1 MASVALVPARL
12 RDGKLIPVRGTPP
25 NTLTW
30 VELRNRLAPTRSKQA
45 LMLLR
50 ALRPGCFVGTRRL
63 GPKQVTFTLDAV
75 GRSNAL
81 PRAIQTDPEFERS
94 LVEVF
99 YVDAV
104 DWESGI
110 VEART
115 A

>member
-1 MASVALVPARL
+1 MASVSLVPARL
-12 RDGKLIPVRGTPP
+12 RDGKLVPVRGATPI
-25 NTLTW
+25 TLTW
-30 VELRNRLAPTRSKQA
+30 EEFRNRLAPTRSKQA
-45 LMLLR
+45 LLLLR
-50 ALRPGCFVGTRRL
+50 SLRSGCFVGTRRY

-81 PRAIQTDPEFERS
+81 PRAVQTDPEFEKS

-99 YVDAV
+99 YIDAV
-104 DWESGI
+104 DWESRI